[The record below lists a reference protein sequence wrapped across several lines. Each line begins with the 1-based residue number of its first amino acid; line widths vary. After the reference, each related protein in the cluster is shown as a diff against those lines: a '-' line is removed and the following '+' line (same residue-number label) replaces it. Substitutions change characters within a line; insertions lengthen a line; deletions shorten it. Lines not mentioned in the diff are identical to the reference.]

1 MSNIELLDRLTNR
14 MDNARHVVWAY
25 RLSAEQGSSQNS
37 SYALQLYR
45 MQRIREMMN
54 YFVEQ
59 ESPQNDLKVR
69 LLVHELERIASHQRP
84 KDASYSSVDGRSPNW
99 RAMPKRSYSVHSVFT
114 CPFETRKM
122 GIPRTASSC
131 PTQAHP

>member
-1 MSNIELLDRLTNR
+1 MSNIELLDRLKNR
-14 MDNARHVVWAY
+14 LDNARHVVWAY

-59 ESPQNDLKVR
+59 ESPQNDLK
-69 LLVHELERIASHQRP
+69 
-84 KDASYSSVDGRSPNW
+84 
-99 RAMPKRSYSVHSVFT
+99 
-114 CPFETRKM
+114 TRRRRQ
-122 GIPRTASSC
+122 I
-131 PTQAHP
+131 Q